1 MTVQGRVDETNWAF
15 SDRSSF
21 LVDLR
26 CKLALIY
33 FILNDKE
40 HTKVKTEAKSG
51 EAKLEP

>member
-1 MTVQGRVDETNWAF
+1 MTVQGRVDETNWAL
-15 SDRSSF
+15 SYHSSF

-33 FILNDKE
+33 SILSDKE
-40 HTKVKTEAKSG
+40 PTKVKTEAKSG